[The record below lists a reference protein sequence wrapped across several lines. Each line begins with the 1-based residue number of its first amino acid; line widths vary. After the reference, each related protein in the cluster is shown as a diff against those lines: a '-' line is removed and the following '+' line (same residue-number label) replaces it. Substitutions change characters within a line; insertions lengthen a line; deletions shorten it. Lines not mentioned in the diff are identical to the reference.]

1 MNEKKTVLKKHK
13 VTTMTVFFMIF
24 CMVCAGSYGIE
35 DMIPTSGPGLTIL
48 LLIVLPFFWSIPQGL
63 VAAELGSAIPE
74 EGGYYKWIQRALG
87 EFWGFQ
93 ACWWRTISIYV
104 DSTLYIILAVGYINS
119 VFSLASWQ
127 SFALKVFFI
136 LAFTIVNVRG
146 LKDVGRIASYFSIV
160 VIGSFIAL
168 IFIGFSHAQYNPV
181 MPFIPEG
188 QTLGDSI
195 GLGIA
200 ICMWMYAGYES
211 MSTMAGEL
219 ENPMVIPKATIL
231 SVPAIMLLYILSTVS
246 CLAAVGNWQSWGVEE
261 GISFGSI
268 GGMLGYPLVSV
279 VFMITAVIANLSMY
293 NSYLASGSRGFFSLA
308 DDNLAPRYLKIL
320 HEKHGTPHIAV
331 IAMAVI
337 NLLLCEVGFGTLV
350 VIDVFL
356 LMFAYILIY
365 ISAIVLR
372 IKEPDLKRPFKI
384 PFGTKGV
391 IVLCA
396 TPILLCVVALFT
408 NGLSYFIGG
417 CLGIISGPI
426 AYAFAKKKYGGI
438 DGVNKLALK
447 DRKLSLI
454 IIGVMLVFVAGA
466 LFLFVL

>member
-1 MNEKKTVLKKHK
+1 MKEEKTVLKKHK
-13 VTTMTVFFMIF
+13 VTTLTVFFMIF

-35 DMIPTSGPGLTIL
+35 DMIPSAGPGLTVV
-48 LLIVLPFFWSIPQGL
+48 LLIFLPFFWSIPQGL
-63 VAAELGSAIPE
+63 VAAELGSAIPT

-104 DSTLYIILAVGYINS
+104 DSTLYVILAVGYVNS
-119 VFSLASWQ
+119 VFPLTGWQ
-127 SFALKVFFI
+127 SFALKAFFI
-136 LAFTIVNVRG
+136 IAFSVINVRG
-146 LKDVGRIASYFSIV
+146 LRDVGRIASYFSVI

-168 IFIGFSHAQYNPV
+168 IFVGFSHAQFNPLL
-181 MPFIPEG
+181 PFVPEG
-188 QTLGDSI
+188 QTVAESV

-231 SVPAIMLLYILSTVS
+231 SVPAIMLLYILSTIA
-246 CLAAVGNWQSWGVEE
+246 CLAAVGQWQNWGVED

-268 GGMLGYPLVSV
+268 GDMLGFHWLSLVFV
-279 VFMITAVIANLSMY
+279 VTAVIANLSMY
-293 NSYLASGSRGFFSLA
+293 NTYLASGSRGFFSLA
-308 DDNLAPRYLKIL
+308 DDHLAPDFLQKL
-320 HEKHGTPHIAV
+320 HGKYGTPHTAI

-337 NLLLCEVGFGTLV
+337 NLLLCQIGFDTLV

-365 ISAIVLR
+365 VAAIVLR
-372 IKEPDLKRPFKI
+372 VKEPELERPFKI
-384 PFGTKGV
+384 PLGTKGV
-391 IVLCA
+391 ALLC
-396 TPILLCVVALFT
+396 TCPIILCVVALFT

-417 CLGIISGPI
+417 CIGIISGPAVYVI
-426 AYAFAKKKYGGI
+426 CKKKYGGV
-438 DGVNKLALK
+438 DGKKQLTARDKKLTIA
-447 DRKLSLI
+447 I
-454 IIGVMLVFVAGA
+454 ISVMLIAVASA
-466 LFLFVL
+466 LLIFFK